1 MTFEINGAAG
11 KYDGLVSNDSVRYGR
26 NAAENNIRYMET
38 PLVMDRMNPAPI
50 LNFMPT
56 KEADIQ
62 NAKALQRFMNNND
75 GYLNSLP
82 PIDFQYRYM
91 PKTET
96 GKVDGNAV
104 LGAAY
109 EEMGTKILPVKE
121 FEDRYL
127 LDNSMTAEP
136 IDINKDGK
144 IDISE
149 YGSTIVA
156 SDILS
161 KETPEIEN
169 ADGTIN
175 AKGLNAVLEYTKKSN
190 AEAATKLYSEVY
202 NTYELGKYLNE
213 FNPE

>member
-1 MTFEINGAAG
+1 MTFEINGATG
-11 KYDGLVSNDSVRYGR
+11 KYDGLVADNSVRYGR
-26 NAAENNIRYMET
+26 NAAENCIRYMEA
-38 PLVMDRMNPAPI
+38 PLVNNRMNPAPI

-75 GYLNSLP
+75 GYMNSLP
-82 PIDFQYRYM
+82 PIDFEYRYM
-91 PKTET
+91 PEKEPGQID
-96 GKVDGNAV
+96 GKAV

-109 EEMGTKILPVKE
+109 EEMGIKELPVRE
-121 FEDRYL
+121 FENRYMI
-127 LDNSMTAEP
+127 DDSMTAEP
-136 IDINKDGK
+136 IDINKDGI

-156 SDILS
+156 ADIMS
-161 KETPEIEN
+161 KDAPNIN
-169 ADGTIN
+169 NVNGIIN